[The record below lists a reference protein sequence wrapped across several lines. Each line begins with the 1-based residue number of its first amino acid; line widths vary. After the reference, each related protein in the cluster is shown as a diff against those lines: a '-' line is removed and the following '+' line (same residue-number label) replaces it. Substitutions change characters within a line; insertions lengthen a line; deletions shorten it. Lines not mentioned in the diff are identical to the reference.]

1 MELCENKSVLYSFKN
16 LGFRKKEKLKEI
28 TKKKHERK
36 QKTVGSPIEMRD
48 PPNESNDFSLTIR
61 EKLHEIVMTWTPL
74 WII

>member
-48 PPNESNDFSLTIR
+48 PPMKVMISLSPL
-61 EKLHEIVMTWTPL
+61 EKSSMKL
-74 WII
+74 